1 MEASGCDRLDHQVGS
16 CCPEAAAAFQTRHTH
31 PPSAADVQGVVG
43 QWAVLCASCGDGEGL
58 NESSDVAGGD

>member
-1 MEASGCDRLDHQVGS
+1 MGASGCDRLDHQADS
-16 CCPEAAAAFQTRHTH
+16 CCPAAAAFQTRHTPH

-58 NESSDVAGGD
+58 DESSDVAGGD